1 MTVSDLLKTENAEL
15 VTEAALTSPVDVL
28 QGVTADARA
37 ALEAVDILTVFD
49 LAVSHLFAT
58 AAALTA
64 AETDATTLESRLNGA
79 ATDAVDPPPG
89 LAVGEWARQ
98 GLSILAGLDPAEA
111 TALET
116 ALSIQTV
123 RDFALWPP
131 LRAAKAILAEA
142 LGGAASADEDPSTP
156 ADLLPKSGVY
166 PTERVFYSRL
176 LIDLAPQAAQGTTP
190 VEQAG
195 AIDLG
200 ASLSA
205 PTAFQRLAVGAL
217 ATFSQSWYSEGVTL
231 GQLLHSLTLAPG
243 ESTRIALLDWS
254 RRVSASLTE
263 QIDEREQLA
272 GTQTHNRALTE
283 VTDSTASEFQSG
295 HSTTHVESE
304 SGQSGS
310 AFGLEIGPLALGGSG
325 GGGSSTT
332 TATSTASSFGAR
344 DLAASL
350 AQNINDRTQQN
361 ASSARSRRASVVSEV
376 SQAEHESITTR
387 IVTNYNHMHALNVQ
401 YFELVQAYRVTTEL
415 DRVERCLFVPLQL
428 LDFHDDALVARLRTT
443 LAQAALT
450 GAAFRQ
456 LTSEYGAV
464 EIIPRTPRVYPG
476 NIGVRDRARASV
488 LARTIPTT
496 SAVVGETGDSTA
508 AVVETALSLN
518 QRVADGPPAAPITL
532 AAAKGW
538 DLDQVIRLGSV
549 MSGVP
554 LRPGSDS
561 VFVPDDAQ
569 LLSVALRDGQA
580 ARFQVR
586 KRDNTEV
593 ALNAITP
600 TSFVLSAPTRF
611 ADLQAV
617 SVQSSVDRDVTTTLA
632 LNLNANNAVVTLDV
646 PVRFRSST
654 SVPSL
659 QDVISFGA
667 VEPSPELVEHLEA
680 YRLHYSRAAYAD
692 LDAATIAGIL
702 AKFTYRGVALTRV
715 VDPQPVAMTANFL
728 VFRMNVPRE
737 GDPDDP
743 RFAEE
748 QQEFRAFLTSR
759 GLNTAVAKSE
769 IVPLPTGGV
778 FAEAVLGRF
787 NAAEKIDLERFW
799 NWQDSPIP
807 IAAPE
812 IAPVEAGSRAEV
824 DTTTPGQLGA
834 PVLKQQAPTAL
845 PAAAGVAPMLAAI
858 QQANMFRDMS
868 GLAQTA
874 ALAQAAVT
882 TTGAGA
888 TAAGEQAAK
897 NLFTVMDQNTQR
909 MRIAADL
916 IGSMYG
922 DKGGAD
928 KAKAGKS
935 VSERGGQLNAADSM
949 GKQAAACGDA
959 SAAAGTGAASTGA
972 SGTQA
977 PATLEGQTLAQQ
989 SGSGAAAT
997 ADKIVDAATKP
1008 DTGTT
1013 TSAPKPKPKPKPA
1026 TPTTP
1031 ATPATPPSPAPPID
1045 LSKLFPASRH
1055 VRLTAYFQ
1063 TSGGVKIRGSQLIQL
1078 RLVGFMTS
1086 TLLLELHGVGESA
1099 LYGGFDLAPG
1109 VASLSLEVSAGASTQ
1124 GGGLKGIKPIVLPT
1138 NVSDD
1143 TTYLQV
1149 NIKPVVN
1156 RKTFT
1161 VPTTGIF
1168 APDLDD
1174 LEQQLTAA
1182 GIPKEMRAGGPDLT
1196 PVGIGGGVF
1205 SAVPTEFKATVTYF
1219 SPELIIKQVL

>member
-1 MTVSDLLKTENAEL
+1 MTVSDLLKTENAAL

-28 QGVTADARA
+28 QGVTAEARA
-37 ALEAVDILTVFD
+37 ALEAVDIRTVFD

-79 ATDAVDPPPG
+79 AADAVDPPPG

-98 GLSILAGLDPAEA
+98 GLSILASLEPAKA

-116 ALSIQTV
+116 ALAIQTV

-131 LRAAKAILAEA
+131 FRSAKAILADA
-142 LGGAASADEDPSTP
+142 LGGAASVDEDASTP

-190 VEQAG
+190 IEQAG

-231 GQLLHSLTLAPG
+231 GQMLHSLTLAPG

-254 RRVSASLTE
+254 RRVGASLTE

-272 GTQTHNRALTE
+272 STQTHNRALTE

-295 HSTTHVESE
+295 HSTTHVESQ
-304 SGQSGS
+304 SGQSGG
-310 AFGLEIGPLALGGSG
+310 AFGLEIGPLALGGSS

-428 LDFHDDALVARLRTT
+428 LDFHNDALVARLRTT
-443 LAQAALT
+443 LARAALT

-464 EIIPRTPRVYPG
+464 EIIPRTPRVFPG
-476 NIGVRDRARASV
+476 NIGVHDRGRASV
-488 LARTIPTT
+488 LARTIPTA
-496 SAVVGETGDSTA
+496 SAGGTGDSTA
-508 AVVETALSLN
+508 AVVETALPLN
-518 QRVADGPPAAPITL
+518 QRVADGPAAAPITL

-538 DLDQVIRLGSV
+538 DLDQVIHLGSV

-554 LRPGSDS
+554 LRSGSDS

-611 ADLQAV
+611 ADLQTVA
-617 SVQSSVDRDVTTTLA
+617 VQSSVDRDVTTTLA

-654 SVPSL
+654 SVPGL

-667 VEPSPELVEHLEA
+667 VEPSPDLIAHLEA
-680 YRLHYSRAAYAD
+680 NRLHYSRAAYAN

-759 GLNTAVAKSE
+759 GLDTAVAKSE

-812 IAPVEAGSRAEV
+812 IAPVEAASRAEV
-824 DTTTPGQLGA
+824 DTTTPGQFGA

-845 PAAAGVAPMLAAI
+845 PAAAGVAPILAAI

-922 DKGGAD
+922 GKGDAD
-928 KAKAGKS
+928 KAKGGKS
-935 VSERGGQLNAADSM
+935 VSERGGQLNAAESM
-949 GKQAAACGDA
+949 GKQAGGGAAGQAAGGDA
-959 SAAAGTGAASTGA
+959 SGA
-972 SGTQA
+972 QA

-997 ADKIVDAATKP
+997 ADKIVDAATRP

-1013 TSAPKPKPKPKPA
+1013 TSAPKPKPKPKPT

-1031 ATPATPPSPAPPID
+1031 AAPATPPAIGGAID

-1063 TSGGVKIRGSQLIQL
+1063 NSGGAKIRGNQLIQL
-1078 RLVGFMTS
+1078 RQVAFMTS
-1086 TLLLELHGVGESA
+1086 TMVLELHGVGESA
-1099 LYGGFDLAPG
+1099 LYGGFDLVPSMA
-1109 VASLSLEVSAGASTQ
+1109 ALSLEVAAEASTQ
-1124 GGGLKGIKPIVLPT
+1124 GGILKGFKPIVLPT
-1138 NVSDD
+1138 NASDD
-1143 TTYLQV
+1143 ATYLRV
-1149 NIKPVVN
+1149 SIKPVVN
-1156 RKTFT
+1156 KKTFT
-1161 VPTTGIF
+1161 VPTSGIF

-1182 GIPKEMRAGGPDLT
+1182 GISKEMRTGDLDLT
-1196 PVGIGGGVF
+1196 PVGLGGGVF
-1205 SAVPTEFKATVTYF
+1205 ATVPTEFKATVTYF